1 MPTGSNVDIGTSL
14 VTTGYSASGGGVD
27 LIPPTDVSNYKWL
40 SVYIGADSYSGTI
53 NFQGSFD
60 GGSTWLDIT
69 LYRLG
74 NLDGAH
80 SVSSILSETST
91 LFGAPVRFPLFRCRM
106 ISWTSGTATATL
118 ELRSEGMAGL
128 SLTGTN
134 QAAGILSG
142 QYIIGATVND
152 GVWNVA
158 IPAGTSSDTVVYTG
172 TKCVLGS
179 VLVTATGTHQMTFYD
194 NAASPSGVIVGLI
207 PANPTVNGIT
217 YVFKSFCAN
226 GIVIA
231 GDSNNP
237 GVTVFYSDIYS

>member
-1 MPTGSNVDIGTSL
+1 MPTGSNVDLGTSL
-14 VTTGYSASGGGVD
+14 TTTGYSVSGSGVD
-27 LIPPTDVSNYKWL
+27 LIPPIDVSNYKWL
-40 SVYIGADSYSGTI
+40 SVYIGADVYDGTLT
-53 NFQGSFD
+53 FQGSFD
-60 GGSTWLDIT
+60 SGVTWLDIT

-91 LFGAPVRFPLFRCRM
+91 LFGAPVRFPLFRCRAPA
-106 ISWTSGTATATL
+106 WTSGTATATL

-134 QAAGILSG
+134 MAAGILSG
-142 QYIIGATVND
+142 QYIIGLTAND
-152 GVWNVA
+152 GVHNVA
-158 IPAGTSSDTVVYTG
+158 IPAGTSTDTVVYTG
-172 TKCVLGS
+172 TRCMLGS
-179 VLVTATGTHQMTFYD
+179 VLVTDTGTHQMTFYD
-194 NAASPSGVIVGLI
+194 NASTASGVIVGLI
-207 PANPTVNGIT
+207 PANPVVNGIP
-217 YVFKSFCAN
+217 YVFRSFCAN